1 MSSLKERITQGAA
14 NDLAAIEKAL
24 AENLNPHVELV
35 REVAGHIIFSGGKRL
50 RPLLAVLCARLN
62 GRDDAPVYKLSTVFE
77 YLHAATLLHDDLVD
91 SGKTRRGKPAAHLV
105 YGPETA
111 VLTGD
116 FLFARTCSLATDTG
130 MLEIIRAITFV
141 VEAMSQGEILQLGN
155 RGRAGLSRQQYL
167 ETIYKKTA
175 VLIEAAC
182 KVGALFAG
190 AGQDKVNALARF
202 GVKIGMAFQM
212 TDDLLDITAD
222 PAVSGKALYADLAEG
237 KMTLPLII
245 ALERMEAGDAAR
257 TEEIIS
263 RKSATQAD
271 FAWISGRIRDLGG
284 LADTHDQAAGL
295 IDEAKAILESG
306 FEPGPERELL
316 ADIARYAVARD
327 R

>member
-1 MSSLKERITQGAA
+1 
-14 NDLAAIEKAL
+14 
-24 AENLNPHVELV
+24 
-35 REVAGHIIFSGGKRL
+35 
-50 RPLLAVLCARLN
+50 
-62 GRDDAPVYKLSTVFE
+62 
-77 YLHAATLLHDDLVD
+77 
-91 SGKTRRGKPAAHLV
+91 
-105 YGPETA
+105 
-111 VLTGD
+111 
-116 FLFARTCSLATDTG
+116 